1 MMIVLVCPGPGTTG
15 LIIIIPGP
23 GCDDCVGRV
32 VLDQELQALSLLS
45 QGRDVMIVL
54 VCPGPGTTGL
64 IIIIP
69 GPGCDD
75 CVGMSW
81 TRNYRSNHYYPRA
94 GM

>member
-15 LIIIIPGP
+15 LIIIIPG
-23 GCDDCVGRV
+23 
-32 VLDQELQALSLLS
+32 
-45 QGRDVMIVL
+45 
-54 VCPGPGTTGL
+54 TTGL

-69 GPGCDD
+69 GPACDD

-81 TRNYRSNHYYPRA
+81 TRNYRPDHYYPRA